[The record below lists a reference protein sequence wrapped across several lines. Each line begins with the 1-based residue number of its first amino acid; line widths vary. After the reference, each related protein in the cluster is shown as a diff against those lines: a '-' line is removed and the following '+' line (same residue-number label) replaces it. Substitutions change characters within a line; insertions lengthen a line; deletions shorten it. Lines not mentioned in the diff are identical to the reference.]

1 MAKTTKR
8 AVKPWTKA
16 EEQQLVKLI
25 KAGTPTT
32 QIARTL
38 KRSAASIRSKAQKRS
53 LSLKPRAR
61 RR

>member
-8 AVKPWTKA
+8 AVKSWSKE
-16 EEQQLVKLI
+16 EEQLMAKLV
-25 KAGTPTT
+25 KAGTPTAK
-32 QIARTL
+32 IAKQL
-38 KRSAASIRSKAQKRS
+38 KRSAASIRSKAQKAS